1 MIAFL
6 DMPSGIS
13 GDMFLG
19 CLVDGGWPLAALEET
34 IRRLKLPAGSWRVA
48 QTPVMRGP
56 LAATLLE
63 VDAAEGDHHR
73 HLSDILAIIA
83 QSDLPAQVQ
92 ARASA
97 VFRRLA
103 EAEAAVHGTSVEAIH
118 FHEVGALDAI
128 IDIVGVCAGLDA
140 LGVTQLYAGSV
151 PLGEGWANTAHG
163 HIPLPAPATLALLSA
178 VHAPTRPAPGPG
190 ELVTPTGAALL
201 AELAIFRR
209 PPIRLQRVGQGAG
222 RKEFGWPNVA
232 RLWFGEEDAGTGA
245 PADRMPAASD
255 TSLEYASLEYA
266 SMVVLETNIDDM
278 NPELY
283 AAAGAALFAGG
294 AVDVWLTPIQMK
306 KGRPAVLLSVLAPP
320 EQEGR
325 LAMIL
330 LRETTTLGVRVQP
343 VGRYAA
349 ARALRTVATRY
360 GPLAVKLKLV
370 AGAVVGVKPE
380 QDDCARLAAA
390 QGVPVR
396 AVYEAA
402 LAAAYAEFLAEQLPS

>member
-6 DMPSGIS
+6 DIPSGIS

-34 IRRLKLPAGSWRVA
+34 IQRLKLPAGSWRVA

-83 QSDLPAQVQ
+83 QADLPVQVKT
-92 ARASA
+92 RASA

-103 EAEAAVHGTSVEAIH
+103 EAEAAVHGASVETIH

-163 HIPLPAPATLALLSA
+163 RIPLPAPATLALLSA
-178 VHAPTRPAPGPG
+178 ARAPTRPAPGPG

-201 AELAIFRR
+201 AELASFRQ
-209 PPIRLQRVGQGAG
+209 PPMRLQRVGQGAG
-222 RKEFGWPNVA
+222 RKEFDWPNVA
-232 RLWFGEEDAGTGA
+232 RLWFGEEDTGRPAGGVQAT
-245 PADRMPAASD
+245 PD
-255 TSLEYASLEYA
+255 TALEYT

-283 AAAGAALFAGG
+283 AAASAALFAGG

-320 EQEGR
+320 EQQGR
-325 LAMIL
+325 LATIL
-330 LRETTTLGVRVQP
+330 LQETTTLGVRVQP

-380 QDDCARLAAA
+380 QDDCTRLAAA
-390 QGVPVR
+390 HGVPVR

-402 LAAAYAEFLAEQLPS
+402 LAAAYAEFLAEPVAS

>member
-19 CLVDGGWPLAALEET
+19 CLVDGGWPVAALEET
-34 IRRLKLPAGSWRVA
+34 IRQLHLPEGSWRVA

-83 QSDLPAQVQ
+83 QADLPEGVK

-163 HIPLPAPATLALLSA
+163 RIPLPAPATLALLTA
-178 VHAPTRPAPGPG
+178 AHAPTRPAPGPG

-201 AELAIFRR
+201 TELATFRR
-209 PPIRLQRVGQGAG
+209 PSLRLQRIGLGAG
-222 RKEFGWPNVA
+222 RKEFAWPNVA
-232 RLWFGEEDAGTGA
+232 RLWFGEEDSAPVDGTQA
-245 PADRMPAASD
+245 SPDTLLERAA
-255 TSLEYASLEYA
+255 
-266 SMVVLETNIDDM
+266 MVVLETNIDDM

-283 AAAGAALFAGG
+283 SAASAALFAAG
-294 AVDVWLTPIQMK
+294 ALDVWLTPIQMK
-306 KGRPAVLLSVLAPP
+306 KGRPGVMLSVLAPL

-325 LAMIL
+325 LAAVL
-330 LRETTTLGVRVQP
+330 LIETTTLGVRAQP

-349 ARALRTVATRY
+349 AREMRSVATRY
-360 GPLAVKLKLV
+360 GTLAVKLKRV
-370 AGAVVGVKPE
+370 EGAVVGVKPE
-380 QDDCARLAAA
+380 QADCARLAAEHA
-390 QGVPVR
+390 VPVR
-396 AVYEAA
+396 VVYEAA
-402 LAAAYAEFLAEQLPS
+402 LAAAYAEFMAEKIPG